1 MNALTFDR
9 TSPAPSAPLERR
21 KPRGSGH
28 ERREELLA
36 SARALFLEH
45 GVENVSTRQ
54 IAARAG
60 ISQTCLYVY
69 FASKEELLDKLVEA
83 SLRKL
88 GGALD
93 AVNASFPDPIEFLR
107 ANLREYIRFGLDNPD
122 EYRLAF
128 MLRSTRRKDGAQAGE
143 GGRAIGDALFDV
155 LQNRIE
161 QGVAAG
167 KFYCLASARAA
178 AQAVWAAVHGLVALR
193 LAYPDFDWVAVDEQ
207 IDAQVD
213 MLLNGL
219 AKTGVPPIPRTPERG
234 LRIGANQS
242 GDRA

>member
-1 MNALTFDR
+1 MNALTFDGA
-9 TSPAPSAPLERR
+9 SGAPPAPLERR

-28 ERREELLA
+28 ERRDELLA

-69 FASKEELLDKLVEA
+69 FASKEELLDRLVEV

-93 AVNASFPDPIEFLR
+93 AVNASFPDPIEYLR
-107 ANLREYIRFGLDNPD
+107 ANLRAYIRFGLDNPD

-128 MLRSTRRKDGAQAGE
+128 MLRNARRKGAQAGE
-143 GGRAIGDALFDV
+143 GERAIGDALFDV
-155 LQNRIE
+155 LQSRIA

-167 KFYCLASARAA
+167 KFHCLASARAA
-178 AQAVWAAVHGLVALR
+178 AQSVWAAVHGLVALR
-193 LAYPDFDWVAVDEQ
+193 LAYPDFAWVAVDEQ

-219 AKTGVPPIPRTPERG
+219 AQTRAPRGASIERE
-234 LRIGANQS
+234 
-242 GDRA
+242 